1 MKQYIGFILEKNE
14 YTVPILK
21 VQEIIKLPQ
30 ITKMPG
36 VPYYVEGVTNLR
48 GRVIPIVNLKRI
60 LGIPEENS
68 GSKVIVV
75 SSGKITFGA
84 LVDDITGVINIDE
97 TNVESAEEFMQQQ
110 GQNQI
115 EGVARMNDRLLVLL
129 DPKKLIPT
137 EDQSLFEDDIVELH
151 EEGEKV
157 EIIKKVSG
165 IGGDMVVKE
174 IIDPVKFYEQK
185 GISKSDPRYVL
196 LEEITN
202 FMNMVAH
209 GDFEQAN
216 RIMNNII
223 QKSQSDLFKEIGKVA
238 RKLHDSLKS
247 FREALDP
254 RLKEIAIERMPRAVD
269 QLQMV
274 IDKTEEAA
282 NKTMEIV
289 EKYILKM
296 DDVANHIRQIQGPT
310 ESVEFLKNFKNSLE
324 DDLTNI
330 LTTQSFQDLTGQV
343 LKKVISLVGD
353 LEVELIRLITTFG
366 LKIEE
371 KEIAQKKAE
380 KVTQEDVDELL
391 KEFGF

>member
-1 MKQYIGFILEKNE
+1 MKQYIGFILEENE

-21 VQEIIKLPQ
+21 VQEIIKIPQ

-36 VPYYVEGVTNLR
+36 VPHYIEGITNLR
-48 GRVIPIVNLKRI
+48 GRVIPVVNLKKV
-60 LGIPEENS
+60 LGIPEVNS

-75 SSGKITFGA
+75 SSGRITFGA
-84 LVDDITGVINIDE
+84 LVDDITGVVNIDDSQ
-97 TNVESAEEFMQQQ
+97 VEPAQEFIQQ
-110 GQNQI
+110 GQNHV
-115 EGVARMNDRLLVLL
+115 EGVARLGDKLLVLL
-129 DPKKLIPT
+129 DTKKLIPS
-137 EDQSLFEDDIVELH
+137 EDQSLFE
-151 EEGEKV
+151 EEILEVHDEGDKV
-157 EIIKKVSG
+157 EVVKKVSG
-165 IGGDMVVKE
+165 IAGQATVTEV
-174 IIDPVKFYEQK
+174 IDAVKFYEQK
-185 GISKSDPRYVL
+185 GITKDDPKYVL

-202 FMNMVAH
+202 FMNAVAQ
-209 GDFEQAN
+209 GDYEQAN
-216 RIMNNII
+216 KIMNSII
-223 QKSQSDLFKEIGKVA
+223 QKSQSDLFNEVGKVA

-247 FREALDP
+247 FREAIDP
-254 RLKEIAIERMPRAVD
+254 RLKEIATEYMPRAVD
-269 QLQMV
+269 QLEMV

-296 DDVANHIRQIQGPT
+296 DDLANHIRGLQGPA
-310 ESVEFLKNFKNSLE
+310 ESVEFLREFKNSLE
-324 DDLTNI
+324 DDLTEI

-353 LEVELIRLITTFG
+353 LEIELIRLITTFG

-371 KEIAQKKAE
+371 KEVTKKDVE

>member
-1 MKQYIGFILEKNE
+1 MRQYIGFILGKNE

-48 GRVIPIVNLKRI
+48 GRVIPIINLKRI
-60 LGIPEENS
+60 LGIPEENNA
-68 GSKVIVV
+68 GKVIVI

-97 TNVESAEEFMQQQ
+97 KTIEPAEEFMQH
-110 GQNQI
+110 GQTQI
-115 EGVARMNDRLLVLL
+115 EGVARLNDRLLILL
-129 DPKKLIPT
+129 DTKKLIPA
-137 EDQSLFEDDIVELH
+137 EDQSLFEEEIVEVH
-151 EEGEKV
+151 DEGEKLEV
-157 EIIKKVSG
+157 IKKISG
-165 IGGDMVVKE
+165 IGGEMTVTEV
-174 IIDPVKFYEQK
+174 IDPVKFYEQK
-185 GISKSDPRYVL
+185 GIGKDDPKYIL

-202 FMNMVAH
+202 FMNAVSQ
-209 GDFEQAN
+209 GDYEQADK
-216 RIMNNII
+216 IMNNII
-223 QKSQSDLFKEIGKVA
+223 QKSQSDLFKEVGKVA
-238 RKLHDSLKS
+238 RKLHDALKS
-247 FREALDP
+247 FREVLDP
-254 RLKEIAIERMPRAVD
+254 RLKEIATEQMPRAVD

-296 DDVANHIRQIQGPT
+296 DDLANHIRGLQGPQ
-310 ESVEFLKNFKNSLE
+310 ESVEFLREFKNSLE
-324 DDLTNI
+324 DDLTEI

-343 LKKVISLVGD
+343 LKKVINLVGD
-353 LEVELIRLITTFG
+353 LEVELVRLITTFG

-371 KEIAQKKAE
+371 KDIAKKEIE
-380 KVTQEDVDELL
+380 KVSQEDVDELL

>member
-60 LGIPEENS
+60 LGIPEENN

-84 LVDDITGVINIDE
+84 LVDDITGVVNIDE
-97 TNVESAEEFMQQQ
+97 TNVEPAEEFMQH
-110 GQNQI
+110 GQTQV
-115 EGVARMNDRLLVLL
+115 EGVARLADRLLVLL
-129 DPKKLIPT
+129 DTKKLIPS
-137 EDQSLFEDDIVELH
+137 EDQSLFEEEIVEFH
-151 EEGEKV
+151 DEGDKV
-157 EIIKKVSG
+157 EVVKKLSG
-165 IGGDMVVKE
+165 IGGEMTVREV
-174 IIDPVKFYEQK
+174 IDPVKFYEEK
-185 GISKSDPRYVL
+185 GVSKDDPRYIL

-202 FMNMVAH
+202 FMNTVAQ
-209 GDFEQAN
+209 GDYEQAN
-216 RIMNNII
+216 KIMNNII
-223 QKSQSDLFKEIGKVA
+223 QKSQSDLFKEVGKVA

-254 RLKEIAIERMPRAVD
+254 KLKEIATERMPRAVD

-289 EKYILKM
+289 EKNILKM
-296 DDVANHIRQIQGPT
+296 DDVANHIRQIQGPS
-310 ESVEFLKNFKNSLE
+310 ESIDFLKNFKNSLE
-324 DDLTNI
+324 DDLTEI

-343 LKKVISLVGD
+343 LKKVITLVGD
-353 LEVELIRLITTFG
+353 LEVELVRLITTFG

-371 KEIAQKKAE
+371 KEIAKKEVE
-380 KVTQEDVDELL
+380 KVSQEDVDELL